1 MTVVEGCKH
10 AIDFSVPV
18 EEVES
23 ETGRVVSDIQKR
35 ARLQGFRPGKVPVSL
50 VRKHYQDDVRKQVL
64 ENLIPRHLERR
75 FKEDNL
81 NVVGRPNITNLHFH
95 EGEPLRFKAE
105 FEVEPQ
111 IELGEYRGLTVPYH
125 DPEIS
130 EADIEQRIS
139 ELREQKADYVNVD
152 PRPLEDGDFAVLA
165 LESLNLSEQE
175 AVKNDEMMLEIGG
188 KETFEAFTEALRGRS
203 PADEVDIE
211 VSYPEDYVQQR
222 LAGKN
227 VKFHATLKGIRRKE
241 LPELDD
247 NFAQDLGDYRD
258 IAELRDAVRKSL
270 FAQRQFEAQ
279 QEAKNKLVDQL
290 VDQHD
295 FPVPEVYV
303 DRQIENRVGRVLQAS
318 GADLEKVKLDWN
330 KVRET
335 QKDSAVREVK
345 ASLLLGRIAEREAIH
360 ATREEVD
367 REVERLAR
375 QRREP
380 LAAVRMTLQKDGTLG
395 RIASHIQT
403 EKTLNFLFE
412 HATKTAD

>member
-1 MTVVEGCKH
+1 
-10 AIDFSVPV
+10 VPV

-23 ETGRVVSDIQKR
+23 ETSRVVSDIQKR

-50 VRKHYQDDVRKQVL
+50 VRKHYQSDIRQQVL
-64 ENLIPRHLERR
+64 ESLIPRHLEKR

-81 NVVGRPNITNLHFH
+81 NVVGRPNITDLHFH
-95 EGEPLRFKAE
+95 EGEDLRFKAE

-111 IELGEYRGLTVPYH
+111 IELGEYRGIAVPYH
-125 DPEIS
+125 DPEITDD
-130 EADIEQRIS
+130 AIEQRIS

-165 LESLNLSEQE
+165 LESLNLPEQE

-188 KETFEAFTEALRGRS
+188 KETFEAFTEGLRGRS
-203 PADEVDIE
+203 PDDEVDIE
-211 VSYPEDYVQQR
+211 VSYPGDYVQQR
-222 LAGKN
+222 LAGKT
-227 VKFHATLKGIRRKE
+227 VKFHAVLKGIRRKE

-247 NFAQDLGDYRD
+247 AFAQDLGDYRD
-258 IAELRDAVRKSL
+258 MGELRDAVRKSL
-270 FAQRQFEAQ
+270 FAQRQYEAQ

-290 VDQHD
+290 VDRHE

-318 GADLEKVKLDWN
+318 GADPSKVKLDWE
-330 KVRET
+330 KLREN
-335 QKDSAVREVK
+335 QKDSAAREVK

-360 ATREEVD
+360 ATRDEVD

-380 LAAVRMTLQKDGTLG
+380 VAAVRMALQKDGTLA